1 MNGKM
6 SGRAYVAPSVVVC
19 NLEVEG
25 LLVGDSANKRRPH
38 PGGEKPQ
45 SKKVFF
51 SDDTDCCTDKEI
63 ESNSLWGC

>member
-45 SKKVFF
+45 SKKDFF
-51 SDDTDCCTDKEI
+51 PMILIVVQIKR
-63 ESNSLWGC
+63 